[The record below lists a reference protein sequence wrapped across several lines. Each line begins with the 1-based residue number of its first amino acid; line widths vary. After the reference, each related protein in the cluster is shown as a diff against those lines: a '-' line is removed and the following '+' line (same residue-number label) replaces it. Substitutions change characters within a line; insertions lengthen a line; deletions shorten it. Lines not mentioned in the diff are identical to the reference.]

1 MSSFLSAISALNKSG
16 VRYVAVGGFASVM
29 HGNNRFTSD
38 IDVVVD
44 LRPDEV
50 LRAIRSLVDS
60 GLKAAM
66 SVPPESFADPAFRAE
81 LRTRG
86 ERFFGF
92 FDPAN
97 PTFGVDLFVEPPKDF
112 ETLYANSVAVS
123 LRGEPCRICSLDD
136 LIEMKTAAG
145 RTQDQLDLTVLL
157 KLKESGR
164 GAK

>member
-1 MSSFLSAISALNKSG
+1 MSSFLSAISALNRSG

-44 LRPDEV
+44 PDPEET
-50 LRAIRSLVDS
+50 LRAVRSLVAS
-60 GLKAAM
+60 GLKTAM
-66 SVPPESFADPAFRAE
+66 NVPPDSFADLAFRSE
-81 LRTRG
+81 LRSKG

-97 PTFGVDLFVEPPKDF
+97 PTFGVDLFVDSPKDF
-112 ETLYANSVAVS
+112 EALFGNSVSVS

-136 LIEMKTAAG
+136 LIEMKRAAG
-145 RTQDQLDLTVLL
+145 RTQDQLDLSVLL
-157 KLKESGR
+157 KLKESGK